1 MRKALLQL
9 LLYAGNVVV
18 VLGWFLV
25 NDANVLSFVIGA
37 NLGIALT
44 GAFLTALKL
53 HRPDKYQ
60 FVYEA
65 EES

>member
-9 LLYAGNVVV
+9 LLYAGYVLV
-18 VLGWFLV
+18 VLGWFLA
-25 NDANVLSFVIGA
+25 NDANAITFLVGL
-37 NLGIALT
+37 NLGVALT
-44 GAFLTALKL
+44 GAFLAARKL
-53 HRPDKYQ
+53 HRPEKYQ